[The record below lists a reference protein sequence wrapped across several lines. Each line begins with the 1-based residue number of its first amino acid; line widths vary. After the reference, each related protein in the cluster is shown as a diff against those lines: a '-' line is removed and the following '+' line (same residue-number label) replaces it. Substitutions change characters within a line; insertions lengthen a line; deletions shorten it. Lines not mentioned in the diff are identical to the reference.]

1 MGYVEDLIY
10 KVKKTIDNKN
20 VSESVIEIDID
31 EIPCNNDIPSY

>member
-1 MGYVEDLIY
+1 MGYVEDVIY

-31 EIPCNNDIPSY
+31 EISCNNGIQSY